1 MLEQPKILVVDDMPR
16 NVRILGDRLVNEGY
30 RVIEASNGLEALE
43 KVKKESPDLI
53 LLDII
58 MPEMDGY
65 QVLEHLK
72 AEKTLRYI
80 PVVVISAVDQ
90 IESVARCLEL
100 GAEDYLT
107 KPFNS
112 VILKARVGACLEKKK
127 WRDQEN
133 SYLYRIEE
141 SNEQMQQEVS
151 ERKRA
156 ERGLQE
162 ANEKLEQ
169 RVAARTVELKN
180 ALEEV
185 EILKNRLQAENIYL
199 QQEIRLA
206 HNFEEIVSQSQN
218 FRKVL
223 KEVEQV
229 ASTDAT
235 VLILGETGTGKELLA
250 RAVHSISARKNRPLV
265 KVNCAALPANLIESE
280 LFGHEKGSF
289 TGAFARRIGRFEL
302 ADGGTVFLDE
312 IAELPL
318 ELQSKLLR
326 VLQEG
331 EIERLGSASTIKVD
345 VRVIAATN
353 RDLEEARAKGA
364 FREDLYYRLNVFPI
378 MCPPL
383 RERADDIP
391 LLVKHFIGKYN
402 SKIGKNIESIPNNV
416 MEALQAYSWPGNV
429 RELENIVERA
439 VILSRGTQ
447 LEPGD
452 WLPKTTV
459 SASAD
464 ASSSGATPIPTLE
477 EKEREHITEVLE
489 LTGWR
494 VRGER
499 GAAEV
504 LGIKPTT
511 LEARMKKLNIQR
523 QR

>member
-1 MLEQPKILVVDDMPR
+1 MLEQPKILVVDDIPR
-16 NVRILGDRLVNEGY
+16 NVKILRDRLVNEGY
-30 RVIEASNGLEALE
+30 QVIEASNGVDALE
-43 KVKKESPDLI
+43 KIKKESPDLV

-72 AEKTLRYI
+72 ADKTLRHI

-107 KPFNS
+107 KPFSS
-112 VILKARVGACLEKKK
+112 VILKARVSACLEKKK
-127 WRDQEN
+127 WH
-133 SYLYRIEE
+133 
-141 SNEQMQQEVS
+141 EQMQQEVS

-156 ERGLQE
+156 EQALHE

-169 RVAARTVELKN
+169 RVAERTDELKS

-199 QQEIRLA
+199 QQEIKLA
-206 HNFEEIVSQSQN
+206 HNFEEIVSQSQT
-218 FRKVL
+218 FGKVL
-223 KEVEQV
+223 KKVEQV

-383 RERADDIP
+383 RERGDDIP
-391 LLVKHFIGKYN
+391 LLVKHFIGKYS
-402 SKIGKNIESIPNNV
+402 SKIGKNIETIPNNI

-452 WLPKTTV
+452 WLPKTTI

-477 EKEREHITEVLE
+477 DKEREHITEVLE

-494 VRGER
+494 VRGEK

-504 LGIKPTT
+504 LGMKPTT

>member
-1 MLEQPKILVVDDMPR
+1 MLEKSKILVVDDIPR
-16 NVRILGDRLVNEGY
+16 NVRVLADRLANEGY
-30 RVIEASNGLEALE
+30 QVIEASNGVEALE
-43 KVKKESPDLI
+43 KVRKESPDLI

-65 QVLEHLK
+65 RVLEHLK
-72 AEKTLRYI
+72 TDNNLRHI

-100 GAEDYLT
+100 GAEDYLA
-107 KPFNS
+107 KPFNPA
-112 VILKARVGACLEKKK
+112 ILKARVGACLEKKK
-127 WRDQEN
+127 W
-133 SYLYRIEE
+133 Y
-141 SNEQMQQEVS
+141 EQLQQEVS

-156 ERGLQE
+156 EQALHE

-169 RVAARTVELKN
+169 RVAERTGELKN

-185 EILKNRLQAENIYL
+185 KMLKDRLQAENIYL
-199 QQEIRLA
+199 QQEIKLV
-206 HNFEEIVSQSQN
+206 HNFEEIVSQSRT
-218 FRKVL
+218 FGKVL
-223 KEVEQV
+223 KKVEQV
-229 ASTDAT
+229 AGTDAT

-250 RAVHSISARKNRPLV
+250 RAVHSISDRKNRPLV

-302 ADGGTVFLDE
+302 ADEGTVFLDE

-318 ELQSKLLR
+318 ELQTKLLR

-331 EIERLGSASTIKVD
+331 EFERLGSASTIKVD

-353 RDLEEARAKGA
+353 RDLGETIAKGG

-383 RERADDIP
+383 REREDDIP
-391 LLVKHFIGKYN
+391 LLVKHFIGKYGA
-402 SKIGKNIESIPNNV
+402 KIGKNIETIPNNI

-452 WLPKTTV
+452 WLPKTTI
-459 SASAD
+459 SASSD
-464 ASSSGATPIPTLE
+464 ATSSGVAPILTLE
-477 EKEREHITEVLE
+477 DKERDHITEVLE

-494 VRGER
+494 VRGKR
-499 GAAEV
+499 GAAEL

-511 LEARMKKLNIQR
+511 LEAKMKKLNIQR

>member
-1 MLEQPKILVVDDMPR
+1 MLEQPKILVVDDIPR
-16 NVRILGDRLVNEGY
+16 NVKILRDRLVNEGY
-30 RVIEASNGLEALE
+30 QVIEASNGVDALE
-43 KVKKESPDLI
+43 KIKKESPDLV

-72 AEKTLRYI
+72 ADKTLRHI

-107 KPFNS
+107 KPFSS
-112 VILKARVGACLEKKK
+112 VILKARVSACLEKKK
-127 WRDQEN
+127 WH
-133 SYLYRIEE
+133 
-141 SNEQMQQEVS
+141 EQMQQEVS

-156 ERGLQE
+156 EQALHE

-169 RVAARTVELKN
+169 RVAERTDELKS

-199 QQEIRLA
+199 QQEIKLA
-206 HNFEEIVSQSQN
+206 HNFEEIVSQSQT
-218 FRKVL
+218 FGKVL
-223 KEVEQV
+223 KKVEQV

-353 RDLEEARAKGA
+353 RDLEEARAKGD

-378 MCPPL
+378 MCPSL
-383 RERADDIP
+383 RERGDDIP
-391 LLVKHFIGKYN
+391 LLVKHFIGKYS
-402 SKIGKNIESIPNNV
+402 SKIGKNIETIPNNI

-452 WLPKTTV
+452 WLPKNTV
-459 SASAD
+459 SASSD
-464 ASSSGATPIPTLE
+464 ATSSGATAVPTLE
-477 EKEREHITEVLE
+477 EKEREHITEVLD